1 MAKLPSFAYSGDEGS
16 ASVVSHA
23 KTVAS
28 WKMKSLHRN
37 NTGIAAQP
45 GNPGRLLVELA
56 GFRRRIASLVYESLL
71 LAGILALTF
80 LVPNLILGVVWS
92 VTPPGWLMWIHV
104 FVVLGAYFVWYWT
117 RHGQT
122 LAMQTWRLKVVTVD
136 DGKPPE
142 ALTGFLRYLLAWP
155 SVMLFGTGLLWALVD
170 RDRQFLHDRLA
181 GTRVVLLP
189 DPKAT

>member
-1 MAKLPSFAYSGDEGS
+1 MTSPRKSTTDAAK
-16 ASVVSHA
+16 V
-23 KTVAS
+23 
-28 WKMKSLHRN
+28 
-37 NTGIAAQP
+37 P

-56 GFRRRIASLVYESLL
+56 GLRRRIASLVYESLL

-122 LAMQTWRLKVVTVD
+122 LAMQTWRLKLVTVEG
-136 DGKPPE
+136 GKPPA
-142 ALTGFLRYLLAWP
+142 ALTGWLRYLLAWP
-155 SVMLFGTGLLWALVD
+155 SVLLLGLGLLWALVD

-189 DPKAT
+189 DPKGS